1 MRKSPDWANFSK
13 TAERRWKMMKKF
25 KLYYDKDKE
34 EAFLN
39 DMSAKG
45 YAMKRF
51 FLGLYT
57 FEKCQPGEYTYRVDL
72 ISDKTVE
79 QRNELYDLVQDSGG
93 ELVQTWGIWAFFR
106 KKGNFELYTD
116 PESQIKQFRR
126 IRTIFAAST
135 CWNLHFSIP
144 QWYNAIQ
151 TKEPLCGFV
160 FAFDI
165 DCLYFP
171 EASQDM
177 HKENNRT

>member
-1 MRKSPDWANFSK
+1 
-13 TAERRWKMMKKF
+13 MMKKF

-51 FLGLYT
+51 FLGMYT
-57 FEKCQPGEYTYRVDL
+57 FEKCQPNEYTYRVDL

-79 QRNELYDLVQDSGG
+79 QRNELYDLIRDSGG
-93 ELVQTWGIWAFFR
+93 ELVQTWGIWAIFR

-126 IRTIFAAST
+126 IRTIFLRLALMEFILSLP
-135 CWNLHFSIP
+135 N
-144 QWYNAIQ
+144 WYNAIQ
-151 TKEPLCGFV
+151 TKEPTRIFLSLLLTLI
-160 FAFDI
+160 AFI
-165 DCLYFP
+165 FLK
-171 EASQDM
+171 QV
-177 HKENNRT
+177 RTCTKKITELEKLA

>member
-1 MRKSPDWANFSK
+1 
-13 TAERRWKMMKKF
+13 MKKF

-39 DMSAKG
+39 EMSAKG

-57 FEKCQPGEYTYRVDL
+57 FEKCRPGEYTYRVDL

-126 IRTIFAAST
+126 IRKKFAGLA
-135 CWNLHFSIP
+135 LLEFAIAIP
-144 QWYNAIQ
+144 QWFSFVEMSESMYLYAALLLTFLGGVILKQ
-151 TKEPLCGFV
+151 VGKCTKKITELEK
-160 FAFDI
+160 
-165 DCLYFP
+165 L
-171 EASQDM
+171 S
-177 HKENNRT
+177 

>member
-1 MRKSPDWANFSK
+1 
-13 TAERRWKMMKKF
+13 MMKIF

-39 DMSAKG
+39 EMSGKG
-45 YAMKRF
+45 YAMKHF

-79 QRNELYDLVQDSGG
+79 QRNELYDLIRDSGG
-93 ELVQTWGIWAFFR
+93 ELVQTWGIWAIFR

-126 IRTIFAAST
+126 IRTIFLRLAIVEF
-135 CWNLHFSIP
+135 LLSIP
-144 QWYNAIQ
+144 QWYNSIQ
-151 TKEPLCGFV
+151 TKEPMLIFMAMLLTLIAFV
-160 FAFDI
+160 FLKQVRI
-165 DCLYFP
+165 CTKKITEL
-171 EASQDM
+171 EKLS
-177 HKENNRT
+177 

>member
-1 MRKSPDWANFSK
+1 
-13 TAERRWKMMKKF
+13 MKKF
-25 KLYYDKDKE
+25 RLYYDKDKE

-57 FEKCQPGEYTYRVDL
+57 FEKCQLGEYTYRVDL

-79 QRNELYDLVQDSGG
+79 QRNELYDLIRDSGG
-93 ELVQTWGIWAFFR
+93 ELVQTWGIWAIFR
-106 KKGNFELYTD
+106 KKGSFELYTD

-126 IRTIFAAST
+126 IRTIFVRVAIVEF
-135 CWNLHFSIP
+135 LLSIP

-151 TKEPLCGFV
+151 TKEPMLLLMSMLLTLIAFV
-160 FAFDI
+160 FLKQA
-165 DCLYFP
+165 
-171 EASQDM
+171 
-177 HKENNRT
+177 RTCTKKITELEK

>member
-1 MRKSPDWANFSK
+1 
-13 TAERRWKMMKKF
+13 MKKF

-39 DMSAKG
+39 EMSAKG

-57 FEKCQPGEYTYRVDL
+57 FEKCRPGEYTYRVDL

-106 KKGNFELYTD
+106 KKAILN
-116 PESQIKQFRR
+116 SIR
-126 IRTIFAAST
+126 IRKAKSNNSDASER
-135 CWNLHFSIP
+135 NLP
-144 QWYNAIQ
+144 
-151 TKEPLCGFV
+151 G
-160 FAFDI
+160 
-165 DCLYFP
+165 
-171 EASQDM
+171 
-177 HKENNRT
+177 

>member
-1 MRKSPDWANFSK
+1 
-13 TAERRWKMMKKF
+13 MKKF
-25 KLYYDKDKE
+25 RLYYDKDKG

-39 DMSAKG
+39 DMSEKG

-51 FLGLYT
+51 FLGFYT
-57 FEKCQPGEYTYRVDL
+57 FEKSQPGEYTYRVDL
-72 ISDKTVE
+72 ISDKTTE

-126 IRTIFAAST
+126 IRTIFLNPNKGA
-135 CWNLHFSIP
+135 
-144 QWYNAIQ
+144 NAD
-151 TKEPLCGFV
+151 LDV